1 MHKFQR
7 LLVAFCAVVLG
18 ACATPAGEAPARATA
33 TAADSAQLNSI
44 YCLSIEGSEA
54 QHFITGSVHFPL
66 FFKLEVAP
74 QILALVERSD
84 VLLLEATLPPIREEV
99 IESERLRKTLGE
111 LDPPLSDKV
120 LELIDQQLGQDRRM
134 SRQAWMRLNPVA
146 INQGLEG
153 QIGFPPPRGISLDA
167 QLVRAARIG
176 GNDIDG
182 IELMKEQVLIV
193 NQIPTAQWEKIFQD
207 QIAAI
212 GSESRREQL
221 LASLREQYRTFQD
234 AQWDQFD
241 AVMRSQDHYLSM
253 LTMAVSAG
261 RNQVLSD
268 RIVERLR
275 VDQRSH
281 FIALGAAHM
290 GGEQGVLAKLGAQGA
305 SLEKN
310 CQAADISKRQ

>member
-1 MHKFQR
+1 MHRFQR
-7 LLVAFCAVVLG
+7 SLLVLLAGFVG
-18 ACATPAGEAPARATA
+18 ACATTAGEAPARPTA
-33 TAADSAQLNSI
+33 MASDSARMGSI

-66 FFKLEVAP
+66 FFKLDVAP
-74 QILALVERSD
+74 HILALVERSD

-99 IESERLRKTLGE
+99 VESERLRKTLGE
-111 LDPPLSDKV
+111 LNPPISDKV
-120 LELIDQQLGQDRRM
+120 LELIDQHLGQDRRM

-153 QIGFPPPRGISLDA
+153 QIRFPSPRGVSLDA
-167 QLVRAARIG
+167 QFVRAARLG

-193 NQIPTAQWEKIFQD
+193 NRIPTEQWEKIFQD
-207 QIAAI
+207 QITAI
-212 GSESRREQL
+212 GNEPRREQL
-221 LASLREQYRTFQD
+221 LASLRDQYRTIHD
-234 AQWDQFD
+234 AQWNQFD
-241 AVMRSQDHYLSM
+241 AVVRSQDHYLSM

-261 RNQVLSD
+261 RSQVLTD
-268 RIVERLR
+268 RIVARLKA
-275 VDQRSH
+275 DQRSH

-290 GGEQGVLAKLGAQGA
+290 GGEQGVLASLRAQGV

-310 CQAADISKRQ
+310 CQAAGISATK